1 MSVASSPDLDRELLA
16 AVIHDALAPASP
28 TFTWHQPPSRRTAGS
43 SSSSTDDGETFAL
56 IGRPEPGAVMT
67 SSRRAKL
74 GRRGRQVTGHR
85 QDGQGPR
92 YQPSGLNRAV
102 EPSGSP

>member
-28 TFTWHQPPSRRTAGS
+28 TFTWHSTTIEEDGRLVVLFD
-43 SSSSTDDGETFAL
+43 TDDGETFAL

-67 SSRRAKL
+67 F
-74 GRRGRQVTGHR
+74 
-85 QDGQGPR
+85 
-92 YQPSGLNRAV
+92 
-102 EPSGSP
+102 EPAG